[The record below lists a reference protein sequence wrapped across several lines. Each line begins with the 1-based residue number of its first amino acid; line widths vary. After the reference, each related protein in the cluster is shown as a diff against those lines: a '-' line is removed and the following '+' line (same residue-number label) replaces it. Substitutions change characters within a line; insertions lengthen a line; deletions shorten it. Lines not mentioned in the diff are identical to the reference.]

1 MRDFTNFNILG
12 QSLKDIVRYGEM
24 IPDIDR
30 MDVPAVINKIIQ
42 LKQSSM
48 EVEPLVKKTEDLVKA
63 GKLVPE
69 KISTFGTKPIL
80 PPDEAGFVW
89 REVVDPAA
97 TRIQAKMLNN
107 SIAGYA
113 LPGTYGSLGKG
124 IAGMQRGEVRIFSL
138 YDKNNQVISNVEY
151 ITKKASGDRIV
162 ENGLQPDTITQFYGD
177 GPRTKNVPPSSH
189 LPQVANLLDH
199 LKPANVP
206 YDIKNLLRQQRGSE
220 NAFSYSP
227 WLNELLGPYNF

>member
-1 MRDFTNFNILG
+1 
-12 QSLKDIVRYGEM
+12 M

-80 PPDEAGFVW
+80 PPDAAGFVW
-89 REVVDPAA
+89 REVVDPVA

-107 SIAGYA
+107 SIPFFIKSPARDSR
-113 LPGTYGSLGKG
+113 LCSLHTYIDLS
-124 IAGMQRGEVRIFSL
+124 GETPKSI
-138 YDKNNQVISNVEY
+138 IENVC
-151 ITKKASGDRIV
+151 
-162 ENGLQPDTITQFYGD
+162 
-177 GPRTKNVPPSSH
+177 SH
-189 LPQVANLLDH
+189 LP
-199 LKPANVP
+199 PT
-206 YDIKNLLRQQRGSE
+206 SC
-220 NAFSYSP
+220 SP
-227 WLNELLGPYNF
+227 VNRSTAL